1 MKIFDEHHEMFRQ
14 AVRAFVQKE
23 VEPHVEEW
31 EEAGQIPKSIWP
43 RMGALGFLGVE
54 YDEKYGG
61 AGADVLTTAV
71 LCEEMARSRCAS
83 LAMAVGVHT
92 DMASPHLYW
101 TGSEALKERY
111 LPAICRGEALTA
123 IAVTEPG
130 GGSDV
135 AAIRTRAVR
144 DGDHYVLNGSKM
156 FITNGVMADL
166 YFVAARIQEERPVA
180 TGPLATGP
188 LATGPLATGPLATG
202 PLTTGPLTLPSPQG
216 GEGRKR
222 HRGISM
228 FLVERTTPGFSVSR
242 KLDKMGNRASDTAEL
257 AFQDMR
263 VPAANLL
270 GQEGGGFYEVMRV
283 FQRERLVA
291 GLHAVAGCERALED
305 TIAYVQ
311 QRQAFDGP
319 LSGKQVIRHRIAD
332 LATLI
337 EAGRWL
343 TYAACLKFRDR
354 EEAVKEISMVKLFT
368 AEMAQKVAYD
378 CVQLH
383 GGYGYMREYPVER
396 FFRDIRLM
404 TIGGGTSEIMK
415 EIIAKQMAL

>member
-1 MKIFDEHHEMFRQ
+1 VKIFDEHHEMFRQ

-23 VEPHVEEW
+23 VEPHIEEW
-31 EEAGQIPKSIWP
+31 EAAGQIPKSIWP
-43 RMGALGFLGVE
+43 RMGELGFLGVE

-101 TGSEALKERY
+101 TGSEALKEKY

-135 AAIRTRAVR
+135 AAIRTRAR
-144 DGDHYVLNGSKM
+144 REGDHYVLDGSKM

-166 YFVAARIQEERPVA
+166 YFVAARIQD
-180 TGPLATGP
+180 
-188 LATGPLATGPLATG
+188 
-202 PLTTGPLTLPSPQG
+202 SS
-216 GEGRKR
+216 EGKKR
-222 HRGISM
+222 HGGISM
-228 FLVERTTPGFSVSR
+228 FLVERSTPGFSVSR

-263 VPAANLL
+263 VPAENLL
-270 GQEGGGFYEVMRV
+270 GQAGGGFYEVMRV

-291 GLHAVAGCERALED
+291 GLHAVAGCERALAD

-311 QRQAFDGP
+311 QRQAFDEP
-319 LSGKQVIRHRIAD
+319 LAKKQVVRHKIAD

-337 EAGRWL
+337 EAARWL

-354 EEAVKEISMVKLFT
+354 EDAVKEISMVKLFT

-383 GGYGYMREYPVER
+383 GGYGYMREYPIER

-415 EIIAKQMAL
+415 EIIAKHLAL

>member
-1 MKIFDEHHEMFRQ
+1 MKIFDEQHDMFRQ

-23 VEPHVEEW
+23 VEPHIDEW
-31 EEAGQIPKSIWP
+31 EQAGQIPKSIWP
-43 RMGALGFLGVE
+43 RMGELGFLGVE

-61 AGADVLTTAV
+61 AGADLLTTAV

-101 TGSEALKERY
+101 TGSEALKEKY

-144 DGDHYVLNGSKM
+144 EGDHYVLDGSKM

-166 YFVAARIQEERPVA
+166 FFVAARIQDPAPERREA
-180 TGPLATGP
+180 G
-188 LATGPLATGPLATG
+188 
-202 PLTTGPLTLPSPQG
+202 
-216 GEGRKR
+216 KR

-228 FLVERTTPGFSVSR
+228 FLVERATPGFSVSR

-257 AFQDMR
+257 AFQSMR
-263 VPAANLL
+263 VPAENLL
-270 GQEGGGFYEVMRV
+270 GREGAGFYEVMRV

-311 QRQAFDGP
+311 QRQAFDEP
-319 LSGKQVIRHRIAD
+319 LSKKQVVRHRIAD

-343 TYAACLKFRDR
+343 TYATCLKFRDR
-354 EEAVKEISMVKLFT
+354 VDAVKEISMVKLFT

-383 GGYGYMREYPVER
+383 GGYGYMREYPIER

-415 EIIAKQMAL
+415 EIIAKQLLP

>member
-1 MKIFDEHHEMFRQ
+1 MKIFNEQHDMFRQ
-14 AVRAFVQKE
+14 AVRSFVEKE

-31 EEAGQIPKSIWP
+31 EQAGQIPKSIWP

-61 AGADVLTTAV
+61 GGADFLTTAV
-71 LCEEMARSRCAS
+71 LCEEAARSRCAS
-83 LAMAVGVHT
+83 FAMALGVHT

-111 LPAICRGEALTA
+111 LPGICRGEKLTA

-144 DGDHYVLNGSKM
+144 DGGHYVLNGSKM
-156 FITNGVMADL
+156 FITNGMMADIF
-166 YFVAARIQEERPVA
+166 FVAARIESGHSE
-180 TGPLATGP
+180 
-188 LATGPLATGPLATG
+188 
-202 PLTTGPLTLPSPQG
+202 
-216 GEGRKR
+216 KR
-222 HRGISM
+222 HKGISM
-228 FLVERTTPGFSVSR
+228 FLVERDTPGFAVSR

-257 AFQDMR
+257 AFENLR
-263 VPAANLL
+263 VPAENLL
-270 GQEGGGFYEVMRV
+270 GREGVGFYEVMRV

-291 GLHAVAGCERALED
+291 GLHAVAGCGRALED
-305 TIAYVQ
+305 TIAYVK
-311 QRQAFDGP
+311 QRHAFDGP
-319 LSGKQVIRHRIAD
+319 LSGKQVVRHKLAD

-337 EAGRWL
+337 EAARWL
-343 TYAACLKFRDR
+343 TYAACLKFQGG
-354 EEAVKEISMVKLFT
+354 EEAVKEISMVKLF
-368 AEMAQKVAYD
+368 AGEMAQKVAYD

-383 GGYGYMREYPVER
+383 GGYGYMREYPIER
-396 FFRDIRLM
+396 FFRDIRLL

-415 EIIAKQMAL
+415 EIIAKQMEL

>member
-1 MKIFDEHHEMFRQ
+1 VKIFDEQHEMFRQ
-14 AVRAFVQKE
+14 AVRTFVQKE
-23 VEPHVEEW
+23 VEPHVEAW
-31 EEAGQIPKSIWP
+31 EEAGEIPKSIWP

-61 AGADVLTTAV
+61 GGADVLTTAV
-71 LCEEMARSRCAS
+71 LCEEMARARCAS

-101 TGSEALKERY
+101 TGSEALKEKY

-144 DGDHYVLNGSKM
+144 DGDHYVLDGSKM
-156 FITNGVMADL
+156 FITNGVLADI
-166 YFVAARIQEERPVA
+166 YFVAARIEQGTDER
-180 TGPLATGP
+180 
-188 LATGPLATGPLATG
+188 
-202 PLTTGPLTLPSPQG
+202 
-216 GEGRKR
+216 R

-228 FLVERTTPGFSVSR
+228 FLVERNTPGFTVSR

-257 AFQDMR
+257 VFEGMR
-263 VPAANLL
+263 VPAGNLL
-270 GQEGGGFYEVMRV
+270 GAEGKGFYEVMRV

-311 QRQAFDGP
+311 QRHAFDEP
-319 LSGKQVIRHRIAD
+319 LAKKQVVRHKLAD

-343 TYAACLKFRDR
+343 TYAACLKFRDG
-354 EEAVKEISMVKLFT
+354 EEAVREISMVKLFT

-383 GGYGYMREYPVER
+383 GGYGYMREYPIER

-415 EIIAKQMAL
+415 EIIAKQMGI

>member
-14 AVRAFVQKE
+14 AVRAFIQKE
-23 VEPHVEEW
+23 VEPHIEEW

-43 RMGALGFLGVE
+43 RMGELGFLGVE

-71 LCEEMARSRCAS
+71 LCEEMARARCAS

-101 TGSEALKERY
+101 TGSEALKEKY
-111 LPAICRGEALTA
+111 LPAICRGEMLTA

-135 AAIRTRAVR
+135 AAIRTRARR
-144 DGDHYVLNGSKM
+144 DGDHYVLDGSKM

-166 YFVAARIQEERPVA
+166 YFVAARIQD
-180 TGPLATGP
+180 
-188 LATGPLATGPLATG
+188 
-202 PLTTGPLTLPSPQG
+202 PSPQR
-216 GEGRKR
+216 GEGERRR

-228 FLVERTTPGFSVSR
+228 FLVERSTPGFSVSR

-263 VPAANLL
+263 VPATNLL
-270 GQEGGGFYEVMRV
+270 GQEGAGFYEVMRV

-291 GLHAVAGCERALED
+291 GLHAVAGCERALQD

-311 QRQAFDGP
+311 QRHAFDEP
-319 LSGKQVIRHRIAD
+319 LAKKQVIRHRIAD

-343 TYAACLKFRDR
+343 TYAALLKFRDR
-354 EEAVKEISMVKLFT
+354 EDAVKEISMVKLFT
-368 AEMAQKVAYD
+368 AEMAQKVAYE

-383 GGYGYMREYPVER
+383 GGYGYMREYPIER

-404 TIGGGTSEIMK
+404 TIGGGTSEIMR
-415 EIIAKQMAL
+415 EIIAKQLAI

>member
-1 MKIFDEHHEMFRQ
+1 MKIFEEHHDLFRQ

-31 EEAGQIPKSIWP
+31 ETAGQIPKSIWP
-43 RMGALGFLGVE
+43 RMGSLGFLGVE

-61 AGADVLTTAV
+61 SGADVLTTAV

-101 TGSEALKERY
+101 TGSEALKEKY

-135 AAIRTRAVR
+135 AAIRTRARR
-144 DGDHYVLNGSKM
+144 DGDHYVLDGSKM

-166 YFVAARIQEERPVA
+166 YFVAARIQ
-180 TGPLATGP
+180 
-188 LATGPLATGPLATG
+188 
-202 PLTTGPLTLPSPQG
+202 G
-216 GEGRKR
+216 GEGKKR
-222 HRGISM
+222 HGGISM
-228 FLVERTTPGFSVSR
+228 FVVERSTPGFSVSR

-311 QRQAFDGP
+311 QRLAFDEP
-319 LSGKQVIRHRIAD
+319 LSKKQVVRHKIAD

-337 EAGRWL
+337 EAARWL

-354 EEAVKEISMVKLFT
+354 EDAVREISMVKLFT

-383 GGYGYMREYPVER
+383 GGYGYMREYPIER

-415 EIIAKQMAL
+415 EIIAKQLAL

>member
-23 VEPHVEEW
+23 VEPHVEAW
-31 EEAGQIPKSIWP
+31 EQAGEIPKSIWP

-61 AGADVLTTAV
+61 GGADVLTTAV
-71 LCEEMARSRCAS
+71 LCEEMARARCAS

-101 TGSEALKERY
+101 TGSEALKEKY

-144 DGDHYVLNGSKM
+144 DRDHYVLDGSKM
-156 FITNGVMADL
+156 FITNGVLADI
-166 YFVAARIQEERPVA
+166 YFVAARID
-180 TGPLATGP
+180 
-188 LATGPLATGPLATG
+188 
-202 PLTTGPLTLPSPQG
+202 QG
-216 GEGRKR
+216 AGDRR

-228 FLVERTTPGFSVSR
+228 FLVERNTPGFTVSR

-257 AFQDMR
+257 AFEGMR
-263 VPAANLL
+263 VPVENLL
-270 GQEGGGFYEVMRV
+270 GAEGQGFYEVMRV

-311 QRQAFDGP
+311 QRHAFDEP
-319 LSGKQVIRHRIAD
+319 LSRKQVVRHKLAD

-343 TYAACLKFRDR
+343 TYAACLKYRDR

-383 GGYGYMREYPVER
+383 GGYGYMREYPIER

-415 EIIAKQMAL
+415 EIIAKQMAI

>member
-1 MKIFDEHHEMFRQ
+1 MGLSVKIFNDQHEMFRQ
-14 AVRAFVQKE
+14 TVRSFVEKE
-23 VEPHVEEW
+23 VAPHIEEW
-31 EEAGQIPKSIWP
+31 EEAGQIPKSLWP
-43 RMGALGFLGVE
+43 RMGQLGFLGVE

-61 AGADVLTTAV
+61 GGADFLTTVV
-71 LCEEMARSRCAS
+71 LCEEMARSRLAS

-101 TGSEALKERY
+101 AGSEALKEKY

-135 AAIRTRAVR
+135 AAIKTRAVR
-144 DGDHYVLNGSKM
+144 DGDHYIINGSKM

-166 YFVAARIQEERPVA
+166 HFVAARLGSA
-180 TGPLATGP
+180 
-188 LATGPLATGPLATG
+188 
-202 PLTTGPLTLPSPQG
+202 
-216 GEGRKR
+216 GEGRR
-222 HRGISM
+222 HQGISM
-228 FLVERTTPGFSVSR
+228 FLVERDTPGFSVSR

-263 VPAANLL
+263 VPAENLL
-270 GQEGGGFYEVMRV
+270 GQEGEGFYEVMRI

-291 GLHAVAGCERALED
+291 GIHTVAGCERALED

-311 QRQAFDGP
+311 QRQAFAEP
-319 LSGKQVIRHRIAD
+319 LSKKQVVRHKIAD
-332 LATLI
+332 MATLL
-337 EAGRWL
+337 EAARCL
-343 TYAACLKFRDR
+343 TYAACLKFQNR
-354 EEAVKEISMVKLFT
+354 EESVKEISMVKLFCGDI
-368 AEMAQKVAYD
+368 AQKIAYD

-383 GGYGYMREYPVER
+383 GGYGYMREYSIER
-396 FFRDIRLM
+396 FFRDIRLL

-415 EIIAKQMAL
+415 EIIAKQLAL

>member
-1 MKIFDEHHEMFRQ
+1 MKIFEPHHEMFRQ

-31 EEAGQIPKSIWP
+31 EQAGEIPKSIWP

-71 LCEEMARSRCAS
+71 LCEEMARARCAS

-101 TGSEALKERY
+101 TGSEALKEKY

-144 DGDHYVLNGSKM
+144 DGDHYVLDGSKM
-156 FITNGVMADL
+156 FITNGVLADI
-166 YFVAARIQEERPVA
+166 YFVAARIQESPLPTRPLPA
-180 TGPLATGP
+180 K
-188 LATGPLATGPLATG
+188 
-202 PLTTGPLTLPSPQG
+202 PLTLPSPQR
-216 GEGRKR
+216 GEGGR

-228 FLVERTTPGFSVSR
+228 FLVERSTPGFTVSR

-257 AFQDMR
+257 AFEGMR
-263 VPAANLL
+263 VPAENLL
-270 GQEGGGFYEVMRV
+270 GAEGKGFYEVMRV

-311 QRQAFDGP
+311 QRHAFDEP
-319 LSGKQVIRHRIAD
+319 LAKKQVVRHKLAD

-383 GGYGYMREYPVER
+383 GGYGYMREYPIER

-415 EIIAKQMAL
+415 EIIAKQMAI

>member
-1 MKIFDEHHEMFRQ
+1 LRRRSRRSNNREDCVKIFDEHHEMFRH

-23 VEPHVEEW
+23 VEPHVEAW
-31 EEAGQIPKSIWP
+31 EEAGEIPKSIWP

-71 LCEEMARSRCAS
+71 LCEEMARARCAS

-101 TGSEALKERY
+101 SGSEALKEKY

-144 DGDHYVLNGSKM
+144 DGDHYVLDGSKM
-156 FITNGVMADL
+156 FITNGVLADI
-166 YFVAARIQEERPVA
+166 YFVAARM
-180 TGPLATGP
+180 
-188 LATGPLATGPLATG
+188 
-202 PLTTGPLTLPSPQG
+202 LPSPQR
-216 GEGRKR
+216 GEGKR
-222 HRGISM
+222 HQGISM
-228 FLVERTTPGFSVSR
+228 FLVERNTPGFTVSR

-257 AFQDMR
+257 AFEGMR
-263 VPAANLL
+263 VPAENLL
-270 GQEGGGFYEVMRV
+270 GAEGKGFYEVMRV

-311 QRQAFDGP
+311 QRHAFDEP
-319 LSGKQVIRHRIAD
+319 LSKKQVVRHKLAD

-383 GGYGYMREYPVER
+383 GGYGYMREYPIER
-396 FFRDIRLM
+396 FFRD
-404 TIGGGTSEIMK
+404 MK
-415 EIIAKQMAL
+415 EIIAKEMAI

>member
-1 MKIFDEHHEMFRQ
+1 MKIFNEQHDMFRQ
-14 AVRAFVQKE
+14 SVRAFVEKE
-23 VEPHVEEW
+23 VEPHIEEW
-31 EEAGQIPKSIWP
+31 EQAGQIPKSIWL
-43 RMGALGFLGVE
+43 RMGELGFLGVE

-61 AGADVLTTAV
+61 AGADFLTTMV
-71 LCEEMARSRCAS
+71 LCEEMARSRCGS
-83 LAMAVGVHT
+83 LALAGGVQT

-101 TGSEALKERY
+101 TGSEALKARY
-111 LPAICRGEALTA
+111 LPGICAGRSLCC

-166 YFVAARIQEERPVA
+166 YFVAARLEA
-180 TGPLATGP
+180 DGA
-188 LATGPLATGPLATG
+188 
-202 PLTTGPLTLPSPQG
+202 
-216 GEGRKR
+216 KR

-228 FLVERTTPGFSVSR
+228 FLVERRTPGFAVSR

-263 VPAANLL
+263 VPTENLL
-270 GQEGGGFYEVMRV
+270 GREGQGFYEVMRI

-291 GLHAVAGCERALED
+291 GLHAVAGCQRALED
-305 TIAYVQ
+305 TIAYV
-311 QRQAFDGP
+311 RERHAFGGP
-319 LSGKQVIRHRIAD
+319 LSDKQVVRHKIAD

-343 TYAACLKFRDR
+343 TYAACQRYAGR
-354 EEAVKEISMVKLFT
+354 EEAVK
-368 AEMAQKVAYD
+368 
-378 CVQLH
+378 
-383 GGYGYMREYPVER
+383 
-396 FFRDIRLM
+396 
-404 TIGGGTSEIMK
+404 
-415 EIIAKQMAL
+415 

>member
-1 MKIFDEHHEMFRQ
+1 LRRQSRRSNGVAVKVFDEHHEMFRQ

-23 VEPHVEEW
+23 VEPHIEEW
-31 EEAGQIPKSIWP
+31 EAAGQIPKSIWP
-43 RMGALGFLGVE
+43 RMGQLGFLGVE

-101 TGSEALKERY
+101 TGSEALKEKY

-135 AAIRTRAVR
+135 AAIRTRARR
-144 DGDHYVLNGSKM
+144 DGDHYVLDGSKM

-166 YFVAARIQEERPVA
+166 YFVAARIQDAFP
-180 TGPLATGP
+180 
-188 LATGPLATGPLATG
+188 
-202 PLTTGPLTLPSPQG
+202 TT
-216 GEGRKR
+216 KR
-222 HRGISM
+222 HGGISM
-228 FLVERTTPGFSVSR
+228 FLVERNTPGFSVSR

-257 AFQDMR
+257 AFQDMG
-263 VPAANLL
+263 VPAENLL
-270 GQEGGGFYEVMRV
+270 GQEGRGFYEVMRV

-291 GLHAVAGCERALED
+291 GLHAVAGCQRALED

-311 QRQAFDGP
+311 QRRAFDEP
-319 LSGKQVIRHRIAD
+319 LSKKQVVRHRIAD

-337 EAGRWL
+337 EASRWL

-354 EEAVKEISMVKLFT
+354 EDAVREISMVKLFT
-368 AEMAQKVAYD
+368 AEMAQKVAYE

-383 GGYGYMREYPVER
+383 GGYGYMREYPIER

-415 EIIAKQMAL
+415 EIIAKHLAL

>member
-14 AVRAFVQKE
+14 AVRVFVQKE

-31 EEAGQIPKSIWP
+31 EQAGQIPKSIWP

-54 YDEKYGG
+54 YDERYGG
-61 AGADVLTTAV
+61 AGSDFLSTMV
-71 LCEEMARSRCAS
+71 LCEEMARSGCAS

-101 TGSEALKERY
+101 TGSEALKEKY
-111 LPAICRGEALTA
+111 LPDICSGRLLTA

-144 DGDHYVLNGSKM
+144 DGDQFVLNGSKM
-156 FITNGVMADL
+156 FITNGVLADI
-166 YFVAARIQEERPVA
+166 YFVAARID
-180 TGPLATGP
+180 
-188 LATGPLATGPLATG
+188 
-202 PLTTGPLTLPSPQG
+202 QG
-216 GEGRKR
+216 AGDRR

-228 FLVERTTPGFSVSR
+228 FLVERNTPGFTVSR

-257 AFQDMR
+257 AFEGLR
-263 VPAANLL
+263 VPVENLL
-270 GQEGGGFYEVMRV
+270 GAEGKGFYEVMRV

-291 GLHAVAGCERALED
+291 GLHAVAGCARALED

-311 QRQAFDGP
+311 GRHAFEGP
-319 LSGKQVIRHRIAD
+319 LSEKQVIRHKLAE

-343 TYAACLKFRDR
+343 TYAACLKYRDR

-383 GGYGYMREYPVER
+383 GGYGYMREYPIER

-415 EIIAKQMAL
+415 EIIAKQMAI

>member
-23 VEPHVEEW
+23 VEPHIDEW
-31 EEAGQIPKSIWP
+31 EQAGQIPKSIWP
-43 RMGALGFLGVE
+43 RMGELGFLGVE

-61 AGADVLTTAV
+61 AGADLLTTAV
-71 LCEEMARSRCAS
+71 LCEEMARSRCGS

-101 TGSEALKERY
+101 TGSEALKEKY

-144 DGDHYVLNGSKM
+144 EGDHYVLDGSKM

-166 YFVAARIQEERPVA
+166 FFVAARIQD
-180 TGPLATGP
+180 
-188 LATGPLATGPLATG
+188 
-202 PLTTGPLTLPSPQG
+202 PSPQG
-216 GEGRKR
+216 GEAGKR

-257 AFQDMR
+257 AFQGMR
-263 VPAANLL
+263 VPAENLL
-270 GQEGGGFYEVMRV
+270 GREGAGFYEVMRV

-311 QRQAFDGP
+311 QRQAFDEP
-319 LSGKQVIRHRIAD
+319 LSKKQVVRHKIAD

-337 EAGRWL
+337 EASRWL

-354 EEAVKEISMVKLFT
+354 EDAVKEISMVKLFT

-383 GGYGYMREYPVER
+383 GGYGYMREYPIER

-415 EIIAKQMAL
+415 EIIAKQLLS